1 MEEALSEKQVVQLR
15 QQHGWNE
22 LRETAPVPVYLRFL
36 KQFNEPVVW
45 LLLAA
50 GLLAVTLGDLTD
62 AIVILAI
69 VVLNGILGFVQEER
83 AGKAIEALRSLS
95 QPLAS
100 VFREGKWQTLPSRD
114 LVPGDRVELGEGDV
128 VPADIRLGETHE
140 LRVDESMLTGE
151 SVAVEKSSLASVSGS
166 AGESLSAN
174 PQHSAFQGTYVVSGM
189 AKGTV
194 RLTGM
199 ATELGKIA
207 GLVDNEKGE
216 KTPLQKR
223 IAKFG
228 KTLTLIC
235 LALIG
240 IVFCA
245 HLVRGGNLFE
255 IFFLAVS
262 LAVAAVPEGLPAVV
276 TIALAMG
283 MGRLAKKKALVR
295 NLGSVETLG
304 SVNVICSDKT
314 GTLTY
319 NRLTVREVYPNAEA
333 ERIIKASLYTSTA
346 RFSTVNEES
355 TGDPTEL
362 ALFAYAHGEGIALDA
377 SPGELVQVIPFSSK
391 RKFSQRVYRLAD
403 GAVTAYVKGAPE
415 VVLSRCHSEMRE
427 ERLIHLTEERRA
439 EIFAQY
445 EEMGKLALRVLAVA
459 ESQLSSLP
467 DDGKTPLAFLGL
479 IGMMDIPSAE
489 AKEAIA
495 KCRTAGIRPIMIT
508 GDSAP
513 TAFAVAKE
521 VGIASKREQVLLGPA
536 LESLDEEALS
546 QKVSTISVF
555 ARVTP
560 EHKLR
565 IVKALKRLGAMVA
578 MTGDGVNDAPA
589 LKAADIGISMG
600 RGTDVTKQAADLVL
614 TDDNFR
620 TIVDAVEE
628 GRGILDNIQ
637 KAIHYLLAGNTGEI
651 LVMFFGAILGWPYPL
666 LATQILWIN
675 LVTDGLPA
683 LGLVAEPIEAGT
695 MERPP
700 HPSSDPILSRHL
712 ALTILLEGAII
723 AAAVL
728 TAFYITYENAI
739 ANLPRARS
747 VAFGC
752 LAFAHVFFV
761 LTCRSQRHSLFG
773 LGFFSNR
780 RLFGLVAFSVVLQ
793 MGVMF
798 LPPVQRLFQIDPG
811 LTQRD
816 WMVIAALAL
825 LPILLIEGIKTVR
838 AHWK

>member
-1 MEEALSEKQVVQLR
+1 MDKALSEKQVVELR

-22 LRETAPVPVYLRFL
+22 LQETASVPVYLRFL
-36 KQFNEPVVW
+36 KQFNEPVIW
-45 LLLAA
+45 LLIAA
-50 GLLAVTLGDLTD
+50 GLLAVFLGDLTD

-69 VVLNGILGFVQEER
+69 VGLNGILGFVQEER
-83 AGKAIEALRSLS
+83 AGKAIEALRNLS
-95 QPLAS
+95 QPLAN
-100 VFREGKWQTLPSRD
+100 VLRDGKWQTIPARE
-114 LVPGDRVELGEGDV
+114 LVPGDHVELGEGDV
-128 VPADIRLGETHE
+128 VPADVHLGETHE

-151 SVAVEKSSLASVSGS
+151 SLPVEKSIHGSTSSEDPSVN
-166 AGESLSAN
+166 LRK
-174 PQHSAFQGTYVVSGM
+174 AFHGTHVVSGM
-189 AKGTV
+189 GKGTV
-194 RLTGM
+194 RSTGM

-207 GLVDNEKGE
+207 RLVDKERGGE
-216 KTPLQKR
+216 TPLQKR

-228 KTLTLIC
+228 KTLTLLC
-235 LALIG
+235 LVLIG

-245 HLVRGGNLFE
+245 HLMRGGNLFE

-304 SVNVICSDKT
+304 SVTVICSDKT

-319 NRLTVREVYPNAEA
+319 NRLTVREIYPNEEA
-333 ERIIKASLYTSTA
+333 KRIIKASLYTSTA
-346 RFSTVNEES
+346 RFSTGEEKS

-362 ALFAYAHGEGIALDA
+362 ALFAYAHGEGISLDT

-391 RKFSQRVYRLAD
+391 RKFSERAFRLKE
-403 GAVTAYVKGAPE
+403 GAIAAYVKGAPE

-427 ERLIHLTEERRA
+427 GRRIDLTEERRA
-439 EIFAQY
+439 QIFVQY
-445 EEMGKLALRVLAVA
+445 EEMGKKALRVLAVA
-459 ESQLSSLP
+459 ESELASLP
-467 DDGKTPLAFLGL
+467 DEGTTPLAFLGL
-479 IGMMDIPSAE
+479 IGMMDIPSTE

-495 KCRTAGIRPIMIT
+495 KCRTAGIRPLMIT

-521 VGIASKREQVLLGPA
+521 VGIASKREQVLQGAA
-536 LESLDEEALS
+536 LESLDEESLAA
-546 QKVSTISVF
+546 KVSAISVF

-565 IVKALKRLGAMVA
+565 IVKALKRLGAVVA

-637 KAIHYLLAGNTGEI
+637 KVIHYLLAGNTGEI
-651 LVMFFGAILGWPYPL
+651 LVMFLGAILGWPYPL

-700 HPSSDPILSRHL
+700 RPSSDPILSRGL
-712 ALTILLEGAII
+712 GLTILLEGAII

-728 TAFYITYENAI
+728 TAFYFTFENNA
-739 ANLPRARS
+739 ANLPRART

-761 LTCRSQRHSLFG
+761 LTCRSERHSLLG
-773 LGFFSNR
+773 AGFFSNP
-780 RLFGLVAFSVVLQ
+780 RLLGLVVFSLFLQ
-793 MGVMF
+793 LGVMF
-798 LPPVQRLFQIDPG
+798 IPPVQRLFQIDPG

-816 WMVIAALAL
+816 WLAITVFSL
-825 LPILLIEGIKTVR
+825 LPIVLIEGVKAVR